1 MKRQIIALAAL
12 VLVACAHQPSAPA
25 SGRAAIGNW
34 GVDLSMMDAAVKP
47 GDDFFAY
54 ANGTWLRSAEIRP
67 DRSYAGVNQELN
79 MQNEDRLKTIV
90 KELAGRG
97 DAALSQEERKLRDMF
112 AAYTDEGA
120 REARGLEP
128 ARADLAAIA
137 AIKTKEDVARA
148 MGDPALQLDGPY
160 GAYIDVDDKDPKS
173 YAIRLYQSGL
183 GLPDRDYYLRGDKE
197 LVETRVAYRKYLATM
212 LQLAGV
218 SDPGKRANAVFALE
232 TDMAR
237 AHWPAADR
245 RDADKTYNA
254 MTISQ
259 LEKFAAEFPWR
270 AALEKA
276 GVPIAG
282 PKGERSLIVTEKSAF
297 PNLAKIFAKTPI
309 SVWRDYLTQRYMRAF
324 AAELPKSVDEVNFA
338 FYGTALNGNPKQL
351 DRVTRGVHVLDN
363 NLGEALGKLYVAK
376 YFPPDAKAKADVL
389 VQNLIK
395 AYEADI
401 KTLPWMGEA
410 TRAKA
415 LEKLHAIT
423 LKIGYPDVWRDFSAL
438 TVSASDP
445 IANSKAA
452 SIFEWKR
459 RLARLDGPVDRAEWG
474 MTPPTNNAYYNPT
487 TNEMAFPAG
496 ILQPPF
502 FDPNADDAVNY
513 GEIGATI
520 GHEISHG
527 FDDQGSKY
535 AASGR
540 LENWW
545 TPEDRANFDAR
556 TKALADQFDAYEPLP
571 GIHINGALTLG
582 ENVADL
588 AGLVIA
594 YKAYHLA
601 LAGKSAP
608 VLDGFTGDQ
617 RFYIAYGQS
626 WRHKDRGGRLRSG
639 LLSDPH
645 SPPAYRVNG
654 IVRDDD
660 AWYSAFSIAPADKY
674 YLAPQ
679 ARVRLW

>member
-1 MKRQIIALAAL
+1 
-12 VLVACAHQPSAPA
+12 
-25 SGRAAIGNW
+25 
-34 GVDLSMMDAAVKP
+34 
-47 GDDFFAY
+47 
-54 ANGTWLRSAEIRP
+54 
-67 DRSYAGVNQELN
+67 
-79 MQNEDRLKTIV
+79 
-90 KELAGRG
+90 
-97 DAALSQEERKLRDMF
+97 
-112 AAYTDEGA
+112 
-120 REARGLEP
+120 
-128 ARADLAAIA
+128 
-137 AIKTKEDVARA
+137 
-148 MGDPALQLDGPY
+148 
-160 GAYIDVDDKDPKS
+160 
-173 YAIRLYQSGL
+173 
-183 GLPDRDYYLRGDKE
+183 
-197 LVETRVAYRKYLATM
+197 
-212 LQLAGV
+212 
-218 SDPGKRANAVFALE
+218 
-232 TDMAR
+232 
-237 AHWPAADR
+237 
-245 RDADKTYNA
+245 
-254 MTISQ
+254 
-259 LEKFAAEFPWR
+259 
-270 AALEKA
+270 
-276 GVPIAG
+276 
-282 PKGERSLIVTEKSAF
+282 
-297 PNLAKIFAKTPI
+297 
-309 SVWRDYLTQRYMRAF
+309 
-324 AAELPKSVDEVNFA
+324 
-338 FYGTALNGNPKQL
+338 
-351 DRVTRGVHVLDN
+351 
-363 NLGEALGKLYVAK
+363 LGEALGKLYVAK

-601 LAGKSAP
+601 LRGRSAP

-626 WRHKDRGGRLRSG
+626 WRHKDRDGRLRSG